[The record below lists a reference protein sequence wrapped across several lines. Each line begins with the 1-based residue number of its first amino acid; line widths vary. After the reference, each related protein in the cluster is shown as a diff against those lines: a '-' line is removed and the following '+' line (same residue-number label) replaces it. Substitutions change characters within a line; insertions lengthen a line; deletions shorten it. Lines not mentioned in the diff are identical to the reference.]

1 MMMMMMIR
9 LNTTKEVYI
18 NQDWYKDLKSRW
30 SNYFDTLEKHW
41 LKMYFRYEF
50 NSEFPKKS
58 IPDLLMC

>member
-1 MMMMMMIR
+1 MMMMMIR

-50 NSEFPKKS
+50 NSEF
-58 IPDLLMC
+58 L